1 MLDLDS
7 IQHRFDTF
15 RSLMASRVRE
25 ILLVSS
31 VYDAYIL
38 EEDGTLEE
46 RIWQQ
51 YADRG
56 LSTVPRI
63 RKVSSV
69 ERALDA
75 IRTERIDLVL
85 AVVHEETGLAFELAG
100 QVKALRSDLPVVV
113 LATDPST
120 LPQLE
125 DQPTPRVVDRVFLW
139 QNDPTLLV
147 AIIKYLE
154 DLANA
159 DHDTR
164 AGGVRLVLLVE
175 DSIAHY
181 SAFLPAIYTAIMELT
196 RRLTDEGLNHLHRQ
210 LRMRSRAKILL
221 AGSFEEALHVYRRYR
236 PYILG
241 VISDVRFMK
250 AGRLD
255 DDAGFEL
262 LRLLRRE
269 MPELPVCI
277 QSAEPEKNRGRAEAL
292 HAYFIDKNSS
302 RIVEELQ
309 RFLRETMGF
318 GEFIFRMRDG
328 REIARAG
335 NPREL
340 LEALRTV
347 PGESILH
354 HAEHQ
359 HFSHWM
365 MARTEVRIAEQ
376 LYPRRAEDFRDAEEL
391 RQFLIR
397 VIGNVLDEKQSDI
410 ITRFMP
416 GRNPLELQFMRWG
429 EGSLGGKARGIG
441 FLRYLLSR
449 LEVRQH
455 FPDLAIQI
463 PPSLVICSNE
473 FARFLQDN
481 RLWDVALKG
490 RLPFAELQ
498 QRFLKGRLREEMVHD
513 LRSYLQAVREPLA
526 VRSSSILE
534 DSLNLPL
541 AGLYS
546 TYMLPNSDRSL
557 DERFASLSAAIKLV
571 WASTFG
577 DNPRAYFH
585 QTSYRLEDERMAVVI
600 QTLGGCRRGEHFY
613 PTFSGVAQSHN
624 FYPVSYMKPEDGVA
638 QIALGLG
645 KTVVEGGPIVRF
657 CPRYPLLLPQFA
669 DMRDWLYFTQKSFY
683 ALDMAPIREPRDPVT
698 MDRLKSLPLSV
709 AETHQVLQRV
719 ASVYQSDSGLLVDS
733 FFYDG
738 PRIVTFQKVLRDPRL
753 KLGEL
758 LCTLLTTCERAM
770 RVPVEIEFAFDLP
783 EEQQPV
789 FYPLQ
794 LRPMASQRRWER
806 VAVTPDQKQA
816 AFCYSTM
823 AHGNGSYRGLRD
835 LVCVRPEKFDIG
847 KTREIAREIGGL
859 NKRLVDEG
867 RSYALVGFGRWGST
881 DPYMGIGVGWAQISG
896 VRVLVEVGL
905 KGFNVDPAQ
914 GTHFFQNVT
923 SLNIGCLS
931 IPYGSEAFIRWEQ
944 LAGAA
949 VVQETAYLRHLRW
962 EAPLEV
968 SVDGLH
974 AEAVIVL
981 PAN

>member
-1 MLDLDS
+1 MN
-7 IQHRFDTF
+7 
-15 RSLMASRVRE
+15 SRIRE

-31 VYDAYIL
+31 VYDAYII

-46 RIWQQ
+46 RIWQH

-69 ERALDA
+69 EKALEA
-75 IRTERIDLVL
+75 IRAEPIDLVL
-85 AVVHEETGLAFELAG
+85 AIVHEEAELAFGLAL
-100 QVKALRSDLPVVV
+100 QVKAIRKDLPVVV

-120 LPQLE
+120 LTRLQ
-125 DQPTPRVVDRVFLW
+125 DQDKPEGVDRIFLW

-147 AIIKYLE
+147 AIIKYFE
-154 DLANA
+154 DMANV
-159 DHDTR
+159 DRDTR
-164 AGGVRLVLLVE
+164 LGGVRLVLLVE

-181 SAFLPAIYTAIMELT
+181 STFLPAIYTAIMVLT
-196 RRLTDEGLNHLHRQ
+196 RRLIDEGLNHLHRQ

-221 AGSFEEALHVYRRYR
+221 AGSFEAAVEIYRRYR
-236 PYILG
+236 PFILG
-241 VISDVRFMK
+241 VITDVRFMK

-262 LRLLRRE
+262 VRMLRRD
-269 MPELPVCI
+269 MPELPICI
-277 QSAEPEKNRGRAEAL
+277 QSAEPDQNRSRAGAL
-292 HAYFIDKNSS
+292 QTYFIDKNSS
-302 RIVEELQ
+302 RLMEDLQ
-309 RFLRETMGF
+309 RFLREYMGF
-318 GEFIFRMRDG
+318 GDFIFRMRDG

-340 LEALRTV
+340 LDRLQEV
-347 PGESILH
+347 PAESILH
-354 HAEHQ
+354 HAEQQ

-365 MARTEVRIAEQ
+365 MARTEIRIAEQ
-376 LYPRRAEDFRDAEEL
+376 LYPKRAEDFRDAEDL

-397 VIGNVLDEKQSDI
+397 VIETALYEKQSDI

-416 GRNPLELQFMRWG
+416 GRNPQELQFMRWG

-449 LEVRQH
+449 LEIRQS

-463 PPSLVICSNE
+463 PPTLVICSHE
-473 FARFLQDN
+473 FERFLEDN
-481 RLWDVALKG
+481 RLWEPALKG
-490 RLPFAELQ
+490 SLPYDELQ
-498 QRFLKGRLREEMVHD
+498 RRFLQGSFREEMLHD
-513 LRSYLQAVREPLA
+513 LRSYLQNVREPLA

-534 DSLNLPL
+534 DSHNLPL

-546 TYMLPNSDRSL
+546 TYMLPNSDDTPEERLESL
-557 DERFASLSAAIKLV
+557 LAAIKLV

-577 DNPRAYFH
+577 DNPRAYFR
-585 QTSYRLEDERMAVVI
+585 QTSYRLEDERMAVVV
-600 QTLGGCRRGEHFY
+600 QTLGGCRRGDYFY

-624 FYPVSYMKPEDGVA
+624 FYPISYMKPEDGVA

-669 DMRDWLYFTQKSFY
+669 DMRDWLYFTQKNFY
-683 ALDMAPIREPRDPVT
+683 GLDMAPVRAPRDPAA
-698 MDRLKSLPLSV
+698 MDRLRLLPLSV
-709 AETHQVLQRV
+709 AESQGVLQKV
-719 ASVYQSDSGLLVDS
+719 ACVYQSDSGLLVDS

-753 KLGEL
+753 KFGEL
-758 LCTLLTTCERAM
+758 LCNLLSICERSM
-770 RVPVEIEFAFDLP
+770 RIPVEIEFACDLP
-783 EEQQPV
+783 EDQRPV

-794 LRPMASQRRWER
+794 LRPMASKKRWER
-806 VAVTPDQKQA
+806 VEISPDRRER
-816 AFCYSTM
+816 AFCYSNM
-823 AHGNGSYRGLRD
+823 AHGNGFYPGIRD
-835 LVCVRPEKFDIG
+835 LVHVKPESFDIS
-847 KTREIAREIGGL
+847 KTKEIAKEIGEL
-859 NKRLVDEG
+859 NKVLVDEN
-867 RSYALVGFGRWGST
+867 RPYVLVGFGRWGST
-881 DPYMGIGVGWAQISG
+881 DPWMGIGVGWAQISG
-896 VRVLVEVGL
+896 VKVLVEVGL

-931 IPYGSEAFIRWEQ
+931 VPYASAAFIRWER
-944 LAGAA
+944 LHGMEPSR
-949 VVQETAYLRHLRW
+949 ETKHLRLLRW
-962 EAPLEV
+962 SRPLDICI
-968 SVDGLH
+968 DGLRG
-974 AEAVIVL
+974 EAAISL
-981 PAN
+981 PLSSTNQG

>member
-15 RSLMASRVRE
+15 RSLMTSRVRE

-31 VYDAYIL
+31 VYDAYII

-69 ERALDA
+69 ERALET

-85 AVVHEETGLAFELAG
+85 AIVHEETELAFELARE
-100 QVKALRSDLPVVV
+100 VKALRKELPVVV
-113 LATDPST
+113 LATDPAT
-120 LPQLE
+120 LPRLE

-147 AIIKYLE
+147 AIIKYIE

-159 DHDTR
+159 DHDAR

-181 SAFLPAIYTAIMELT
+181 STFLPAIYTAIMEMT
-196 RRLTDEGLNHLHRQ
+196 RRLIDEGLNHLHRQ

-221 AGSFEEALHVYRRYR
+221 AGSFEEALHIYRRYQ

-250 AGRLD
+250 AGRMD

-269 MPELPVCI
+269 LPELPVCI

-292 HAYFIDKNSS
+292 HAFFVDKNSS
-302 RIVEELQ
+302 RIVEDLQ

-328 REIARAG
+328 RELARAG

-347 PGESILH
+347 PAESILH

-376 LYPRRAEDFRDAEEL
+376 LYPRRAEDFENAEEL

-397 VIGNVLDEKQSDI
+397 TIGNVLDEKQSDI

-449 LEVRQH
+449 LEVRRL
-455 FPDLAIQI
+455 FPDLVIQI
-463 PPSLVICSNE
+463 PPSLVVCSSE
-473 FARFLQDN
+473 FARFLEDN
-481 RLWDVALKG
+481 RLWDLALKG
-490 RLPFAELQ
+490 RLPFPELQ
-498 QRFLKGRLREEMVHD
+498 QRFLKGKLREEIDPRPALLPADGEGAARRALVEHPRGLAQPAAGRAVLHLHAAQQRPVARRAAAVAPGRGQARLGLD
-513 LRSYLQAVREPLA
+513 LRGQPPRLFPPDELPARRRAHGGRGPDARRLPPRRPFLPHFFRGGAVAQLLPGLLHEARGRGRPDRIGAGQDGRGGRPDRALLPALPALAAAVR
-526 VRSSSILE
+526 
-534 DSLNLPL
+534 
-541 AGLYS
+541 
-546 TYMLPNSDRSL
+546 
-557 DERFASLSAAIKLV
+557 
-571 WASTFG
+571 
-577 DNPRAYFH
+577 
-585 QTSYRLEDERMAVVI
+585 
-600 QTLGGCRRGEHFY
+600 
-613 PTFSGVAQSHN
+613 
-624 FYPVSYMKPEDGVA
+624 
-638 QIALGLG
+638 
-645 KTVVEGGPIVRF
+645 
-657 CPRYPLLLPQFA
+657 
-669 DMRDWLYFTQKSFY
+669 
-683 ALDMAPIREPRDPVT
+683 
-698 MDRLKSLPLSV
+698 
-709 AETHQVLQRV
+709 
-719 ASVYQSDSGLLVDS
+719 
-733 FFYDG
+733 
-738 PRIVTFQKVLRDPRL
+738 
-753 KLGEL
+753 
-758 LCTLLTTCERAM
+758 
-770 RVPVEIEFAFDLP
+770 
-783 EEQQPV
+783 
-789 FYPLQ
+789 
-794 LRPMASQRRWER
+794 
-806 VAVTPDQKQA
+806 
-816 AFCYSTM
+816 
-823 AHGNGSYRGLRD
+823 
-835 LVCVRPEKFDIG
+835 
-847 KTREIAREIGGL
+847 
-859 NKRLVDEG
+859 
-867 RSYALVGFGRWGST
+867 
-881 DPYMGIGVGWAQISG
+881 
-896 VRVLVEVGL
+896 
-905 KGFNVDPAQ
+905 
-914 GTHFFQNVT
+914 
-923 SLNIGCLS
+923 
-931 IPYGSEAFIRWEQ
+931 
-944 LAGAA
+944 
-949 VVQETAYLRHLRW
+949 RH
-962 EAPLEV
+962 A
-968 SVDGLH
+968 
-974 AEAVIVL
+974 
-981 PAN
+981 